1 MRVFV
6 DTSAFLPLLNRSDE
20 DHEAASLIWAWLR
33 SERATLSC
41 TNYVLLES
49 FALLQNR
56 LGMEAIKGFQEKIVP
71 LLQVE
76 WIDLSLHQSGV
87 AALLL
92 AKQGRLSLVDYTSF
106 VVMQRLDIDTV
117 FAFDQYFAEQ
127 GFTVARAS

>member
-20 DHEAASLIWAWLR
+20 DHEAASLIWARLR
-33 SERATLSC
+33 SERASLSC

-56 LGMEAIKGFQEKIVP
+56 LGMEAVKGLQEKIVP

-76 WIDLSLHQSGV
+76 WIDLSLHQSGI

-92 AKQGRLSLVDYTSF
+92 ANLRRLSLVDCTSF
-106 VVMQRLDIDTV
+106 IMMRRLGIDTV
-117 FAFDQYFAEQ
+117 FAFDQHFAEQ
-127 GFTVARAS
+127 GFIIARAS

>member
-20 DHEAASLIWAWLR
+20 DHEAASLIWARLR
-33 SERATLSC
+33 SERASLSC

-56 LGMEAIKGFQEKIVP
+56 LGMEAVKGLQEKIVP

-76 WIDLSLHQSGV
+76 WIDLSLHQSGI

-92 AKQGRLSLVDYTSF
+92 ANLRRLSLVDCTSF
-106 VVMQRLDIDTV
+106 IMMRRLGIDRV
-117 FAFDQYFAEQ
+117 FSFVQHFAEQ
-127 GFTVARAS
+127 GFIIARAS